1 MMIFKKSVPLMVMLM
16 LMVPASFAAAHSGHD
31 HGHWTSPAVHT
42 FFWLALASSTAL
54 GAWFY
59 RRDSKNV
66 KTETKEK

>member
-1 MMIFKKSVPLMVMLM
+1 
-16 LMVPASFAAAHSGHD
+16 MVPASFAAAHSGHD

-42 FFWLALASSTAL
+42 FFWLALASSTAV

>member
-1 MMIFKKSVPLMVMLM
+1 MMIFKKSVPLMVT
-16 LMVPASFAAAHSGHD
+16 LMVPASFVAAHSGHD

-42 FFWLALASSTAL
+42 FFWLALASSIIV

-59 RRDSKNV
+59 RRGSKNI